1 MVANHK
7 SGTSTVCESVDA
19 DESRSL
25 VERIIET
32 SQENGS
38 QPNVRHEPISGM
50 VTARIVAFQGTLPQL
65 LMEISG
71 ELRYST
77 AIAVTGE
84 IDAAKD
90 IGATVCVSFDRS
102 NPHRPIVL
110 GKLQT
115 GLNDRVS
122 KVADRIEITSE
133 TEIVL
138 RCGKSS
144 IHLRS
149 DGTVAIRGTNVASRA
164 SETNRIR
171 GGNVQI
177 N

>member
-7 SGTSTVCESVDA
+7 SGASTVCESVDA

-32 SQENGS
+32 TQENGS
-38 QPNVRHEPISGM
+38 QPTVRHEPVSGM
-50 VTARIVAFQGTLPQL
+50 VTARIVGFQGTLPQL

-90 IGATVCVSFDRS
+90 IGATVCVSFDRN
-102 NPHRPIVL
+102 NPDRPIVL

-122 KVADRIEITSE
+122 KVADRIEITSD

-138 RCGKSS
+138 RCGKAS